1 MVGEVVVIA
10 MKEVNG
16 VREGEA
22 NSTPPPQG
30 DAKVRDHCAERKVTG
45 GGYEENLRMT
55 FAMTTGG
62 CQWVGRER
70 RKWERGLTVQRDDAE
85 DEDDGQRH
93 HDDRV
98 DLQPGGLVRVEP

>member
-1 MVGEVVVIA
+1 
-10 MKEVNG
+10 
-16 VREGEA
+16 
-22 NSTPPPQG
+22 
-30 DAKVRDHCAERKVTG
+30 
-45 GGYEENLRMT
+45 MT

-98 DLQPGGLVRVEP
+98 DFQPGGLVRVEP

>member
-1 MVGEVVVIA
+1 MITI
-10 MKEVNG
+10 EVNG

-22 NSTPPPQG
+22 NSTSPPQG
-30 DAKVRDHCAERKVTG
+30 DARVRDHCAERKVPG

-62 CQWVGRER
+62 YQWVGREG
-70 RKWERGLTVQRDDAE
+70 RKWEKGLTVQRDDAE

-98 DLQPGGLVRVEP
+98 DFQPGGLVRVEP